1 MIARLILLLLSLG
14 AVAGEGHDFASNYSI
29 FQEFERLFTKED
41 PNQAIS
47 YLESNIHSI
56 TGQKKRIEV
65 ICPGSE
71 PPIVQILD
79 YTSDLSED
87 QGPDEDDEEYFEE
100 DEEGNLKPRSS
111 STKTKNNSDPDE
123 KCLQLTI
130 KGKNFNL
137 NLELNC

>member
-1 MIARLILLLLSLG
+1 MIATLILLLLSLR
-14 AVAGEGHDFASNYSI
+14 AVAGEGRDFASNYSI

-47 YLESNIHSI
+47 YLESNIHSV

-65 ICPGSE
+65 TCPGPE
-71 PPIVQILD
+71 PPVVQILD
-79 YTSDLSED
+79 YISDFSED
-87 QGPDEDDEEYFEE
+87 QGPGEDDEEYFEE

-111 STKTKNNSDPDE
+111 STKTKSNSDPDE